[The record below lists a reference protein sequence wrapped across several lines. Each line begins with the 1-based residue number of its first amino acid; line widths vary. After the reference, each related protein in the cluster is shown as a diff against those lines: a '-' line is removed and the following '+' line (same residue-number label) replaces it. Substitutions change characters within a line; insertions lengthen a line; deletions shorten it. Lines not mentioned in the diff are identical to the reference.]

1 MQVNV
6 ICDVSEYD
14 IKPAKHFE
22 KVKFTINYNSLIIEI
37 CDKYETVITVVEVCI
52 NDAEKLSKLILLQQN
67 GINKMNGC
75 S

>member
-14 IKPAKHFE
+14 IKPAKNYE

-37 CDKYETVITVVEVCI
+37 CDKYETTITVVEICI

-67 GINKMNGC
+67 GMNRINGC
-75 S
+75 